1 MNNLQI
7 PKMPN
12 VTTENL
18 VLFIVIRQDISI
30 ELCDPVEVQHN
41 KGKQKRIKVLFITVM

>member
-1 MNNLQI
+1 
-7 PKMPN
+7 MPN

-30 ELCDPVEVQHN
+30 ELCDPVEVQHK
-41 KGKQKRIKVLFITVM
+41 KGKQKRIKVLFITVV